1 MQKTLYYLE
10 LISIKDI
17 PLPNTTIKKGDVL
30 YYNNNASSN
39 EMYIYNQNAYQSK
52 DEPKYFDKLSRYNNL
67 NKYKG
72 LLTKSHLPFTRT
84 KKYAKKYISLK
95 QLQHIK
101 TIIDSK
107 GDFITNIKSINMTY
121 QYTDDA

>member
-10 LISIKDI
+10 LITIKDLH
-17 PLPNTTIKKGDVL
+17 LPNTTIKKGDVL

-39 EMYIYNQNAYQSK
+39 EMFIYNRNAYQSK
-52 DEPKYFDKLSRYNNL
+52 DEPNYFDKHNNL

-107 GDFITNIKSINMTY
+107 GDFITNIKSINITY
-121 QYTDDA
+121 QYTDNA

>member
-10 LISIKDI
+10 LISIQDL

-52 DEPKYFDKLSRYNNL
+52 DEPNYFDKQNNL
-67 NKYKG
+67 DKYKG

-84 KKYAKKYISLK
+84 KNYAKKYISLK
-95 QLQHIK
+95 QLLHIK
-101 TIIDSK
+101 TIIDNK
-107 GDFITNIKSINMTY
+107 GDFITNIKSINITY
-121 QYTDDA
+121 QYEDNA

>member
-10 LISIKDI
+10 LISIQDLH
-17 PLPNTTIKKGDVL
+17 LPNTIIKQGDVL

-52 DEPKYFDKLSRYNNL
+52 DEPNYFNKHNNL
-67 NKYKG
+67 DKYKG
-72 LLTKSHLPFTRT
+72 LITSSHLPFTRT
-84 KKYAKKYISLK
+84 KNYAKKYKSLK
-95 QLQHIK
+95 HLQHIK

-107 GDFITNIKSINMTY
+107 GDFITNIKSINITY
-121 QYTDDA
+121 QYTDNA